1 MAEMSAPR
9 RRTLILLVVAAV
21 VVARIAL
28 GYLTWAPG
36 WSALTWDDFTRVAIA
51 RHWADAPFWF
61 NGFVWLPLPVW
72 ITGSIYTVAGGW
84 FASSPMALMAII
96 NTVAVFIAAAIAA
109 WSAHRMFSDT
119 IGTLTVFVVVLF
131 APWSYFLSLSGLAE
145 PLYFVA
151 IATAAAGLVSWAVSG
166 KNTSLVVGSLGVAA
180 AAGMRYEGWWLAGA
194 WIAVI
199 GIDSLLL
206 LRRRPFGDVLR
217 ERFATL
223 LIAA

>member
-1 MAEMSAPR
+1 MVITLDATVVPPLRKVAISGGEGSRGEQAARTEGRPSSLRSMAEMSAPR
-9 RRTLILLVVAAV
+9 RRTLILLVVAAL

-28 GYLTWAPG
+28 GFFTWAPG

-51 RHWADAPFWF
+51 RQWADAPFWF

-72 ITGSIYTVAGGW
+72 ITGSVYTVAGGW

-131 APWSYFLSLSGLAE
+131 APLSYFLSLSGLAE

-151 IATAAAGLVSWAVSG
+151 IATAAAGFV
-166 KNTSLVVGSLGVAA
+166 
-180 AAGMRYEGWWLAGA
+180 
-194 WIAVI
+194 
-199 GIDSLLL
+199 
-206 LRRRPFGDVLR
+206 
-217 ERFATL
+217 
-223 LIAA
+223 